1 MELIYYP
8 VVRRYGNE
16 IYDIREFV
24 TPDTYSVYEALKDIE
39 YTDMSS
45 FIENSW
51 HWVIRNINYP
61 YFTNETAEF
70 FDRHYMEEYIM
81 ETNTMKRVRQALING
96 AITGAA
102 RTLLTGTF
110 TLSAIALARDMIIG
124 NAVYSAVMA
133 VVNNQQREYT
143 PQHTY
148 EQYDFWNFPAET
160 LRDMTGDC
168 EDSANLLCSILRNKL
183 SEDEVFVTVGF
194 FENIGHAWVV
204 ILNDAGQPIVLETT
218 DDNIIKV
225 SESIIEQEPYYP
237 AFRYNDKKVVTLT
250 DQTYIVGTSADQEKQ
265 KIKGLYKLYNT

>member
-1 MELIYYP
+1 MIYYP

-24 TPDTYSVYEALKDIE
+24 TPGTYSVQEALKNIE
-39 YTDMSS
+39 YTDKAS

-61 YFTNETAEF
+61 YFTAETAEF

-81 ETNTMKRVRQALING
+81 ESNTAKRVGRALVNG

-102 RTLLTGTF
+102 RMLLTGTT

-124 NAVYSAVMA
+124 NAVYSAIMA
-133 VVNNQQREYT
+133 VVNNQQKEYT

-160 LRDMTGDC
+160 MRDMTGDC
-168 EDSANLLCSILRNKL
+168 EDSAHLLCSILRNKL
-183 SEDEVFVTVGF
+183 SEDEIFVTVGF
-194 FENIGHAWVV
+194 FEDIGHAWVV
-204 ILNDAGQPIVLETT
+204 IFNDIGEPIVLETT

-225 SESIIEQEPYYP
+225 SESIIEGEPYYP
-237 AFRYNDKKVVTLT
+237 AFRYNDKKVITLT
-250 DQTYIVGTSADQEKQ
+250 NQTYVAGTSAEQERQ
-265 KIKGLYKLYNT
+265 KIKGLYKLYCT